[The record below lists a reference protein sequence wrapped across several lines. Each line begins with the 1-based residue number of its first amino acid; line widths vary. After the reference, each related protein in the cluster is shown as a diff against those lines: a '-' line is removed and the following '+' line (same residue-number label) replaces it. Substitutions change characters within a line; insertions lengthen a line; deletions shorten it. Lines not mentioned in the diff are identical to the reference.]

1 MTEENTQAKQRA
13 ETPPAKKL
21 NDPSIRPSPLILTT
35 QKRRTS
41 LRQEYT
47 IPPLEVPPNS
57 IPFVTRPWCAI
68 NGGKGTPLPRQPR
81 KEIQSLLWT
90 VPFGYRPEDGTFTV
104 TDELL
109 QTHLTRLYAQ
119 IQRFRE
125 RYSCTLE
132 EITQLAPM
140 KKKAI
145 LQHLGSFCRCRD
157 WPSINKM
164 LSPRSY
170 ERFLNKLLETV
181 LVKQCYEKVISNPFF
196 YVTPSVAVGD
206 AGGSSWSFGAE
217 LRGLYEMLLRANPAK
232 AHEWRQTLT
241 HLLQADYHG
250 GSDDWRVAFAA
261 SESLEAACQSFA
273 QSMLGQCEAFRVLLR
288 DSADSEG
295 SDERCRDLVEIFR
308 VAAELSVGFAA
319 RKDGFVFHLDAEH
332 VPHTVALMRERVVTK
347 SGAWR
352 GVEAFKG
359 RRPVLVR
366 HPLIERSVLVGEAQV
381 SDRGRCREEW
391 RKANEHSFDSE
402 EELNRR
408 LDLHMPMFSVGD
420 SHLTPVYH
428 GDYLFVKE

>member
-1 MTEENTQAKQRA
+1 MTQATCKTKQSAA
-13 ETPPAKKL
+13 ETPPTK
-21 NDPSIRPSPLILTT
+21 
-35 QKRRTS
+35 KRRTS
-41 LRQEYT
+41 PRQEYT
-47 IPPLEVPPNS
+47 VPPLEVPPSS

-81 KEIQSLLWT
+81 KENQSLLWT
-90 VPFGYRPEDGTFTV
+90 VPFGYRPDDGAFTV

-125 RYSCTLE
+125 QYSCSPE

-164 LSPRSY
+164 LSARSY
-170 ERFLNKLLETV
+170 ERFLHKLLETV
-181 LVKQCYEKVISNPFF
+181 LVKQCFEKVISNPFF
-196 YVTPSVAVGD
+196 YVAPSVAVD
-206 AGGSSWSFGAE
+206 NAGCSSWSFGAE
-217 LRGLYEMLLRANPAK
+217 IRGLYEMLLRVNRAK
-232 AHEWRQTLT
+232 AHEWRQMLT

-261 SESLEAACQSFA
+261 GESLEAACQSFA
-273 QSMLGQCEAFRVLLR
+273 LSMLEECEAFRVLLR
-288 DSADSEG
+288 DLGDSEG
-295 SDERCRDLVEIFR
+295 SDERCCDLVGIFR

-319 RKDGFVFHLDAEH
+319 SKDGFVFHPDVER
-332 VPHTVALMRERVVTK
+332 VSHTVALMRERVLTK
-347 SGAWR
+347 GGAWR
-352 GVEAFKG
+352 GVDAFKG

-391 RKANEHSFDSE
+391 WKANDYSFDSE
-402 EELNRR
+402 EELDRR
-408 LDLHMPMFSVGD
+408 LDWHMPMFGVGD

-428 GDYLFVKE
+428 GDYHFVKE